1 MNEKEVNQNEESSEE
16 SWSSRDANR
25 AKNVKTQNGPSPIV
39 WGLLGVLS
47 LLALGVIFVLPGIVE
62 DYELPFTPRAQI
74 TEPES
79 SSISTRI
86 NSPALSPFDEAQRA
100 KQRQAAQE
108 VLASLLERQG
118 ALEIL
123 EVSVWASEQ
132 YDAAIEMA
140 RLGDESYRTQ
150 AFEEATM
157 QYQRADDALAQLQT
171 FAPEV
176 LAQALEDG
184 QQALADGN
192 SVVAIEQFNLAL
204 VLAPDNSTAQIGLGR
219 AQTLEQVEALLEQ
232 ARDLRETLA
241 LEPALQRVQEAIA
254 LDGAHV
260 SARTLAS
267 DLRVQI
273 ADRTFNRIMSEGFSA
288 LQSDNPDSAIAA
300 FERALA
306 MRPGS
311 AQAQEAISQ
320 TQDQIAVAQ
329 ITANRAA
336 AEAFQQQER
345 WADAVQEY
353 EAALAIDGNIIF
365 AVQGKDY
372 ASKRLQLDQLL
383 QNALDQPE
391 RLADTAVYEQAAQVY
406 YTGRN
411 IEPAGERL
419 EAQLQALEILLSKAQ
434 VPVEIQ
440 LVSDNST
447 QVTVYQVGE
456 LGMFNSRVLN
466 LKPGKYVAVGTRAGY
481 RDVRQEFEVGFDNN
495 GAPVTVAC
503 TEEIVAVNRR

>member
-1 MNEKEVNQNEESSEE
+1 MNEKVVNQNDESKKD
-16 SWSSRDANR
+16 SWSSQDTST
-25 AKNVKTQNGPSPIV
+25 AKNVRAQNGPSPIV
-39 WGLLGVLS
+39 WGALGVLS

-74 TEPES
+74 TEPENS
-79 SSISTRI
+79 SVSARIS
-86 NSPALSPFDEAQRA
+86 SPALSPFDEAQRA

-108 VLASLLERQG
+108 ILASLLERQG
-118 ALEIL
+118 ELESL

-150 AFEEATM
+150 AFQEAAI
-157 QYQRADDALAQLQT
+157 QYQRADDALANLQT
-171 FAPEV
+171 SAPIV
-176 LAQALEDG
+176 LAQAIEDG
-184 QQALADGN
+184 QLALAAGD
-192 SVVAIEQFNLAL
+192 SEVATEQFNLAL
-204 VLAPDNSTAQIGLGR
+204 VLAPENSVAQAGLRR
-219 AQTLEQVEALLEQ
+219 AQTLEQVEALIEE
-232 ARDLRETLA
+232 ARDLRATLA
-241 LEPALQRVQEAIA
+241 LESAMQRVEEAIV

-260 SARTLAS
+260 AARTLAS
-267 DLRVQI
+267 DLRAQI

-288 LQSDNPDSAIAA
+288 LQSENPDSAIAA

-311 AQAQEAISQ
+311 SQAQEAIIQ

-329 ITANRAA
+329 ITANRVA
-336 AEAFQQQER
+336 AEAFQEQER

-353 EAALAIDGNIIF
+353 EAALAIDANIIF

-372 ASKRLQLDQLL
+372 ATKRQQLDQLL

-391 RLADTAVYEQAAQVY
+391 RLADTAVYEQAVQVY

-419 EAQLQALEILLSKAQ
+419 EAQLQALEVLLSKAQ
-434 VPVEIQ
+434 VPVEFQ

-447 QVTVYQVGE
+447 LVTVYQVGE
-456 LGMFNSRVLN
+456 LGMFESRVLN

-481 RDVRQEFEVGFDNN
+481 RDVRQEFEVGFDNSS
-495 GAPVTVAC
+495 APVTVAC